1 MKKSISQKSQFFVV
15 STEVKSRSQRLA
27 MHELPSVALTPP
39 LPASC
44 ALPLSPSLTCCTT
57 YASGK
62 TGMIGLFPMLLQP
75 FSCRCCLLRC
85 TAAKATAT
93 VVVIT
98 FAIGWLLL
106 LFIVFCLC
114 CGVAERLP
122 MPCCHCFF
130 MATFAGCCATVLL
143 IPLLLV
149 AALQCCWCTAA
160 TGCCC
165 PDRRHPL
172 ILASSYQCFSLLL
185 RWLYHCR
192 YYCHCSYCC
201 RLHCSAGNAS
211 SVAARCCHHHYHFCQ
226 LIVA

>member
-1 MKKSISQKSQFFVV
+1 
-15 STEVKSRSQRLA
+15 

-44 ALPLSPSLTCCTT
+44 ALQNAIVTVTHMLHNVCQRQNWNDWALSN
-57 YASGK
+57 ASA
-62 TGMIGLFPMLLQP
+62 

-122 MPCCHCFF
+122 MPCCHCFI

-149 AALQCCWCTAA
+149 AASQCCWCTAA

-165 PDRRHPL
+165 PDRHHPL

-185 RWLYHCR
+185 RWLYLCR

-201 RLHCSAGNAS
+201 HLHCSAGNAS